1 MVPLLHPH
9 VQPWARPGE
18 TRAKLMM
25 ITMFIMLLTALGMA
39 SDSGTLDH
47 CRHEEPFVPM
57 RLHIKVEY

>member
-9 VQPWARPGE
+9 VQLWAMPGD
-18 TRAKLMM
+18 TRAKLTMM
-25 ITMFIMLLTALGMA
+25 MMFIASLAVPGMT